1 MSKVKKIFGLK
12 YENYQGSRRYFLF
25 FLKFWWVTIFM
36 RTLEKKGQNDIL
48 FLMLFLFMVIRHFFC
63 RRRKKK
69 ILICQ
74 SFFALDPLYKE
85 PFTQLH
91 RGATQSLKKGENS
104 AIIMRWVFFAFLQY
118 FSLIISKSLESND
131 LLKENSSNGAS
142 HLKRIFF

>member
-1 MSKVKKIFGLK
+1 
-12 YENYQGSRRYFLF
+12 
-25 FLKFWWVTIFM
+25 M

-104 AIIMRWVFFAFLQY
+104 AIIMRCVFFFAFLQD

-142 HLKRIFF
+142 HPERIFF

>member
-1 MSKVKKIFGLK
+1 
-12 YENYQGSRRYFLF
+12 
-25 FLKFWWVTIFM
+25 M

-91 RGATQSLKKGENS
+91 RGATQCSEEGEKS
-104 AIIMRWVFFAFLQY
+104 AMLALY
-118 FSLIISKSLESND
+118 ELLHD
-131 LLKENSSNGAS
+131 YLKE
-142 HLKRIFF
+142 

>member
-1 MSKVKKIFGLK
+1 MSKVKKIFVLK
-12 YENYQGSRRYFLF
+12 YENYQGSRRYVFLVF
-25 FLKFWWVTIFM
+25 FLNSDESQNLCELL
-36 RTLEKKGQNDIL
+36 RKKGQNDVL

-91 RGATQSLKKGENS
+91 RGATQSLKKEENS
-104 AIIMRWVFFAFLQY
+104 AIIMRCFF
-118 FSLIISKSLESND
+118 
-131 LLKENSSNGAS
+131 LLFYK
-142 HLKRIFF
+142 IFPWLSQKVWNLMIC

>member
-1 MSKVKKIFGLK
+1 MSKVKKIFVLK
-12 YENYQGSRRYFLF
+12 YENYQGSRRYVFLVF
-25 FLKFWWVTIFM
+25 FFKFWWVTKFM

-91 RGATQSLKKGENS
+91 RGATQSLKKEENS
-104 AIIMRWVFFAFLQY
+104 AIIMRCFFCFFTRFFLDYLQ
-118 FSLIISKSLESND
+118 KSGWNLM
-131 LLKENSSNGAS
+131 
-142 HLKRIFF
+142 IC